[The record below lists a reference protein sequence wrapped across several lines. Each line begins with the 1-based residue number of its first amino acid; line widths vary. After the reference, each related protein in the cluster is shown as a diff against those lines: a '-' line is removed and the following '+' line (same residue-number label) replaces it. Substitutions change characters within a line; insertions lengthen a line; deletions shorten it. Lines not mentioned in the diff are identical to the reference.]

1 MTDEQMRIDPY
12 DVMSSGWYEMKMLSI
27 TMGGLSVDRLI
38 DTLCDR
44 MGIETNTT
52 EWANLVSATNKLICW
67 FAVNQVIEIKENN
80 QALMD
85 FLYGDI
91 DTNMWQVVFKVNSFW
106 CINGGEIKD
115 LVSCHYK
122 SNHKG
127 YVMKEWLKFNDM
139 YAEEYAKHFNTD
151 HHPHQ

>member
-1 MTDEQMRIDPY
+1 MTDEQMIDPY

-27 TMGGLSVDRLI
+27 TMGSLSVDRLI

-44 MGIETNTT
+44 MGIETNTA
-52 EWANLVSATNKLICW
+52 EWAELISATNKLICW

-91 DTNMWQVVFKVNSFW
+91 ETNMWQVTFKVNPFW
-106 CINGGEIKD
+106 CIHGDEIKD
-115 LVSCHYK
+115 LVSCFYK
-122 SNHKG
+122 GNPKAN
-127 YVMKEWLKFNDM
+127 VMKEWLKFNSV
-139 YAEEYAKHFNTD
+139 YAEEYEEHFSTD
-151 HHPHQ
+151 HH